1 MDKLVFVVPKRATRR
16 DQSQVVRVDADFY
29 ALLQHIQ
36 AKTGLG
42 IAKITAEI
50 ADYLRGN
57 DAIEIKE
64 LEDE

>member
-1 MDKLVFVVPKRATRR
+1 MDKLVFIVPKRATRR

-42 IAKITAEI
+42 IAKITAEM
-50 ADYLRGN
+50 ADYLRES
-57 DAIEIKE
+57 IEIKE

>member
-1 MDKLVFVVPKRATRR
+1 MDKLVFVVPKRTARR

-42 IAKITAEI
+42 IAKITAEM
-50 ADYLRGN
+50 ADYLRES
-57 DAIEIKE
+57 IEIKE

>member
-42 IAKITAEI
+42 IAKITAEM
-50 ADYLRGN
+50 ADYLRES
-57 DAIEIKE
+57 IEIKE